1 MALFGRKKDENMSEA
16 GQQRAQLRQEI
27 KYDKGEPIT
36 EVIYCYENQMDNHT
50 FVWKY
55 PGHHFNTKSKL
66 IVRESQE
73 AVFFL
78 NGEAL
83 DSFGPGEH
91 TLETQNIPLISSKI
105 FGALTGGAAPFHAD
119 VYFINLTEQMAIKWG
134 TDSKVE
140 YMEPTYHFP
149 VKIGACGEM
158 SLKVSDARK
167 LLINLV
173 GTEVLLS
180 RDKLVGYFKAI
191 LMTQVK
197 SHIASVM
204 VNDKINIFEID
215 SHLHQ
220 FSEAL
225 KALLKD
231 DFDHYGLSL
240 EQFLVTT
247 VLKPDGDPNYDRFKN
262 IFYRNYTDVAEAQLD
277 QQVSMI
283 KAQTEAQKKVLDAQT
298 EAQRIILQ
306 SQAMATKRAQEGY
319 TYHDERSFDVADK
332 LAAND
337 MFGNLGGMTMELG
350 AMSGMGA
357 VMGATVA
364 GVASNVIQ
372 NVNAAQNIVGNA
384 AAAANPG
391 VQVPSEGMT
400 AKDAAP
406 AAEDENDTQPESG
419 VKAGTPVQPEAH
431 KEDSQPAKAAE
442 AGEEDEFAAFEKKI
456 KKLKIMHDH
465 GAISDEQFE
474 AKMQELME
482 NL

>member
-1 MALFGRKKDENMSEA
+1 
-16 GQQRAQLRQEI
+16 
-27 KYDKGEPIT
+27 
-36 EVIYCYENQMDNHT
+36 
-50 FVWKY
+50 
-55 PGHHFNTKSKL
+55 
-66 IVRESQE
+66 
-73 AVFFL
+73 
-78 NGEAL
+78 
-83 DSFGPGEH
+83 
-91 TLETQNIPLISSKI
+91 
-105 FGALTGGAAPFHAD
+105 
-119 VYFINLTEQMAIKWG
+119 
-134 TDSKVE
+134 
-140 YMEPTYHFP
+140 
-149 VKIGACGEM
+149 
-158 SLKVSDARK
+158 
-167 LLINLV
+167 
-173 GTEVLLS
+173 
-180 RDKLVGYFKAI
+180 
-191 LMTQVK
+191 
-197 SHIASVM
+197 
-204 VNDKINIFEID
+204 
-215 SHLHQ
+215 
-220 FSEAL
+220 
-225 KALLKD
+225 
-231 DFDHYGLSL
+231 
-240 EQFLVTT
+240 
-247 VLKPDGDPNYDRFKN
+247 
-262 IFYRNYTDVAEAQLD
+262 
-277 QQVSMI
+277 MI

-337 MFGNLGGMTMELG
+337 MFGNLGGMTMGLG

-357 VMGATVA
+357 MMGATVA
-364 GVASNVIQ
+364 GVASNVMQ

-391 VQVPSEGMT
+391 VQVPSEGVT

-406 AAEDENDTQPESG
+406 AAEDGNDTQPESG